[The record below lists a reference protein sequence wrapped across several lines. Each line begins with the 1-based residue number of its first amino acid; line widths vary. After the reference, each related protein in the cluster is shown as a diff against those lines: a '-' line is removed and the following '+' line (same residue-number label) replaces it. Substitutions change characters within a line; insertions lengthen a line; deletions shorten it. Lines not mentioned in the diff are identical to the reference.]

1 MRAVTRE
8 IQTVKP
14 RSGQW
19 IAGGIGL
26 VSALCLMGCTTNR
39 TVKPQ
44 YPVYME
50 DRPASTQPI
59 PMPTAPEASVP
70 QVSDQG
76 PAVTG
81 TGSQGAI
88 TSTNLPPPP
97 STTQTPPPP
106 PPPPTAATTQSVQD
120 GYIYSLQAG
129 DTLFGVSRR
138 FGVPIRNIY
147 QLNGLSADSVTRP
160 GQKILLPAT
169 AVDKGVEER
178 ATGKALVKV
187 QKAAAATPAAK
198 PATPA
203 AQPKPVVTPTAP
215 ATTTTTTTTTTVTP
229 PAAPK
234 PVTPAPAQAPKPAVS
249 GAFPNQA
256 EIVRLGKG
264 RFIWPYK
271 GQILVPFGQLAT
283 NVRND
288 GINIGGPEGATVVST
303 AAGSVI
309 YVGDQMKELGN
320 TIYIKHDDG
329 FYSGYLHMASI
340 KVKTGQKVAQGETIG
355 TLGRTG
361 AVDKPQLHFEI
372 RYTPSTDI
380 AKPIDPSLVLP

>member
-1 MRAVTRE
+1 MRAVTNE
-8 IQTVKP
+8 IQSVKP
-14 RSGQW
+14 WSGQW
-19 IAGGIGL
+19 IGRGVGL
-26 VSALCLMGCTTNR
+26 VSVLCLVGCSQTQSA
-39 TVKPQ
+39 KPQ
-44 YPVYME
+44 YPIYMQDTPATAE
-50 DRPASTQPI
+50 TKPMPIGPQTSPYEAQDEGPSINATGSHGAIVSTPLAPPAS
-59 PMPTAPEASVP
+59 S
-70 QVSDQG
+70 
-76 PAVTG
+76 
-81 TGSQGAI
+81 SQ
-88 TSTNLPPPP
+88 T
-97 STTQTPPPP
+97 PPP
-106 PPPPTAATTQSVQD
+106 PPPPTAANTQTVAA
-120 GYIYSLQAG
+120 GYSYSLQPG

-138 FGVPIRNIY
+138 FGVPIRTIY
-147 QLNGLSADSVTRP
+147 QLNGLEASSVTRP
-160 GQKILLPAT
+160 GQKILLPQT

-178 ATGKALVKV
+178 ATGTGMVKV
-187 QKAAAATPAAK
+187 TNVATAAAAAPAAK
-198 PATPA
+198 PVVPA
-203 AQPKPVVTPTAP
+203 STAP
-215 ATTTTTTTTTTVTP
+215 ATTPKPVVAPPAAATTTTATP
-229 PAAPK
+229 
-234 PVTPAPAQAPKPAVS
+234 APKPAATPAPKPAAS

-288 GINIGGPEGATVVST
+288 GINIGGPEGAPVVST